1 MYNLRNACHTS
12 LKLDAA
18 LTTQARSYVTH
29 ATHVTHVTCVPHVI
43 DTAPT
48 TQMITAGGF
57 YLIPTYDHGHVVLAV
72 LASVG
77 SLVWLAAAFAAVEAE
92 WSRFYWIYAPLA
104 LLQPSY
110 LIYACF
116 RVMQFETCKRSCCG
130 ASEEWSC
137 SEVWCPPIDKLFTYE
152 V

>member
-77 SLVWLAAAFAAVEAE
+77 VARVARRRLRCRRGRVEPLLLDLCAAGAAAAVVPDLRVLPRDAVRDVQAE
-92 WSRFYWIYAPLA
+92 LLRGFRGVELLGGLVPAHRQA
-104 LLQPSY
+104 LHL
-110 LIYACF
+110 
-116 RVMQFETCKRSCCG
+116 
-130 ASEEWSC
+130 
-137 SEVWCPPIDKLFTYE
+137 
-152 V
+152 